1 MYVSKY
7 FKNEELL
14 PSDVTD
20 ISKIDEKLLM
30 TIDEIRELLGVPC
43 TINNW
48 KSGGNREW
56 CGLRTNRCAIGAVHS
71 QHRLGKAADLH
82 PVGMTADAARIIL
95 KKAISQGKLKYLGG
109 VELNVSWV
117 HVDVRPRI
125 NNKVKYFTA

>member
-1 MYVSKY
+1 MYTSKY

-14 PSDVTD
+14 PRDVSD

-48 KSGGNREW
+48 KSGGDREW
-56 CGLRTNRCAIGAVHS
+56 CGLRTNRCTIGAPHS

-95 KKAISQGKLKYLGG
+95 KKAVSQGKLKYLGG

-125 NNKVKYFTA
+125 NNNVK

>member
-14 PSDVTD
+14 PRDVTD

-56 CGLRTNRCAIGAVHS
+56 CGLRTNRCTIGAVHS